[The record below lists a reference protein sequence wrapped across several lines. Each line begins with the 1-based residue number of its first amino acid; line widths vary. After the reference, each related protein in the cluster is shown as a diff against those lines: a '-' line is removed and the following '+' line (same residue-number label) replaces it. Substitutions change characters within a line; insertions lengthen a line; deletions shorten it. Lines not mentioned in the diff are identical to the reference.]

1 MYGWDEVRGN
11 TNVTVAEKNVFHK
24 IMKKSLRAILMG

>member
-1 MYGWDEVRGN
+1 MYGWDEVLGN

-24 IMKKSLRAILMG
+24 IMKSLKAILMG